1 MPNPFGKN
9 GGPVNSVPRN
19 TSDLSHQVN
28 GTYHF
33 GGLYPVACI
42 PVLPGDSFKINTTFG
57 LRFMPTA
64 FPLQTR
70 MRADI
75 HAFYVRNRNL
85 WKDWP
90 DFYGKTKE
98 NLVPP
103 YIKGDGVNVSLKTG
117 GLADHLNVPTTIV
130 GDYGNGTKVTSLGIR
145 YLKYRTSDSYVTA
158 EWRMD
163 YQNQFASFPKSY
175 NTWNTSGGPNPTPN
189 VYIVDVPYTDSPNS
203 NRGPVKGFLFRVDRS
218 GDFKLHITLPPSF
231 LTDQIV
237 SQFYSLVV
245 FCSSDADAVLDGSS
259 SAIHAYYGCVVD
271 EATCQLGTFRI
282 IANSISFE
290 PSPDIDWTKTP
301 YIYIGLSS
309 NPDVA
314 ASELSPSVTTSGP
327 SDSSITAVDFISS
340 DSYVNP
346 FDQTKRGTL
355 PLSALP
361 FRAYESIYNSF
372 YRDERNN
379 PYIIDG
385 EKEYNRYIPSTDGG
399 LDNNE
404 YKIRFRNWEQDFLT
418 TAVPTPQQ
426 GVAPLVGI
434 SSTGVM
440 SISDPDTGQVYQ
452 VQAKTADDADTIV
465 GYDVTETLPKAVTRS
480 LVNYASS
487 GISINDFRNVNAYQ
501 RWLETNIRRGFKYR
515 DMIKSHFDVD
525 ISYQELDMPEFIG
538 GVSID
543 IMPQTISQT
552 SADSGDNPLGS
563 YAGQLYGSGSSKNSI
578 THYCDE
584 HGYIMLILSVVPVP
598 NYSQLLPKDFL
609 KTDSLDYFSPE
620 FGHIGLQAIPYSEV
634 CPVQVVNDPDSNL
647 TDTFGYQRAWYD
659 YLQLYDTVH
668 GQFRTTLRNFVMNRV
683 FDEKPVLGPSF
694 TTIDPKQLN
703 DVFTVSEVDG
713 EPIDPILGQIY
724 FDIKA
729 KRPIPRYGV
738 PRLE

>member
-19 TSDLSHQVN
+19 TFDLSFQTN
-28 GTYHF
+28 GTYQF
-33 GGLYPVACI
+33 GGLYPVLCKEVI
-42 PVLPGDSFKINTTFG
+42 PGDSFKIDTTFG

-75 HAFYVRNRNL
+75 HFFYVRNRNL

-90 DFYGKTKE
+90 DFYGKTKQ
-98 NLVPP
+98 NLSFPIIKQTKEFYRTGSLSDHLGVPTAI
-103 YIKGDGVNVSLKTG
+103 YGSLINGRGMTVSSNSFTSFYSYSDGVSQVGLTSMSRDSVIGRNVSGDVALTAAIGSASVALRLTFAASPFSKGTYVVVNFESYKPQSSEPYVCYFVNSSGTCLGYSIGEIGSESEGNDYYVLFPVGSDYSGVTRLIICSPDTRVYG
-117 GLADHLNVPTTIV
+117 GSNP
-130 GDYGNGTKVTSLGIR
+130 S
-145 YLKYRTSDSYVTA
+145 
-158 EWRMD
+158 
-163 YQNQFASFPKSY
+163 QF
-175 NTWNTSGGPNPTPN
+175 
-189 VYIVDVPYTDSPNS
+189 ID
-203 NRGPVKGFLFRVDRS
+203 
-218 GDFKLHITLPPSF
+218 
-231 LTDQIV
+231 
-237 SQFYSLVV
+237 FYSLGV
-245 FCSSDADAVLDGSS
+245 SSL
-259 SAIHAYYGCVVD
+259 
-271 EATCQLGTFRI
+271 R
-282 IANSISFE
+282 
-290 PSPDIDWTKTP
+290 
-301 YIYIGLSS
+301 
-309 NPDVA
+309 
-314 ASELSPSVTTSGP
+314 
-327 SDSSITAVDFISS
+327 
-340 DSYVNP
+340 SYVDYPDSTSSVLTSNL
-346 FDQTKRGTL
+346 RV
-355 PLSALP
+355 SALP

-379 PYIIDG
+379 PFVIDG
-385 EKEYNRYIPSTDGG
+385 EKEFNRYLPTQEGG
-399 LDNNE
+399 NDTTPYVL
-404 YKIRFRNWEQDFLT
+404 RFRNWEQDFLT

-434 SSTGVM
+434 SASGVM
-440 SISDPDTGQVYQ
+440 SISDPDSGQVYQ
-452 VQAKTADDADTIV
+452 VLAKTADDADTIV

-552 SADSGDNPLGS
+552 SADAESNPLGS

-578 THYCDE
+578 SQYFDE
-584 HGYIMLILSVVPVP
+584 HGFLMAILSVVPVP
-598 NYSQLLPKDFL
+598 NYSQLLPKHFL
-609 KTDSLDYFSPE
+609 KTIDSLDYFSPE
-620 FGHIGLQAIPYSEV
+620 FGHVGLQAILNQEV
-634 CPVQVVNDPDSNL
+634 SPLQCTDSQL
-647 TDTFGYQRAWYD
+647 IGTFGYQRAWYD
-659 YLQLYDTVH
+659 YLQSVDEVH
-668 GQFRTTLRNFVMNRV
+668 GQFRTTLRDFVMNRV
-683 FDEKPVLGPSF
+683 FNNLPVLGPSF
-694 TTIDPKQLN
+694 TVIDPKQLN
-703 DVFTVSEVDG
+703 DVFTVREVEG

>member
-19 TSDLSHQVN
+19 TFDLSFQTN
-28 GTYHF
+28 GTYQF
-33 GGLYPVACI
+33 GGLYPVLCKEVI
-42 PVLPGDSFKINTTFG
+42 PGDSFKIDTTFG

-75 HAFYVRNRNL
+75 HFFYVRNRNL

-90 DFYGKTKE
+90 DFYGKTKQ
-98 NLVPP
+98 NLSFPV
-103 YIKGDGVNVSLKTG
+103 IKQTKEFYRTGSLS
-117 GLADHLNVPTTIV
+117 DHLGLPTSI
-130 GDYGNGTKVTSLGIR
+130 YGSETN
-145 YLKYRTSDSYVTA
+145 
-158 EWRMD
+158 
-163 YQNQFASFPKSY
+163 
-175 NTWNTSGGPNPTPN
+175 
-189 VYIVDVPYTDSPNS
+189 
-203 NRGPVKGFLFRVDRS
+203 
-218 GDFKLHITLPPSF
+218 
-231 LTDQIV
+231 
-237 SQFYSLVV
+237 
-245 FCSSDADAVLDGSS
+245 S
-259 SAIHAYYGCVVD
+259 SAISTLTSTYDKYCSYSLLGSTLGLTTASRETVVGSRLTGDVVLSPTGFTSGSPCLRVGFNVMTLSKGTSIVVNFEAYKPQSEEPFVCYFYNNSVCVGYSVGSV
-271 EATCQLGTFRI
+271 Q
-282 IANSISFE
+282 SISNVETGDYYVSF
-290 PSPDIDWTKTP
+290 PVSSDIQCQGIFVA
-301 YIYIGLSS
+301 Y
-309 NPDVA
+309 PDVRKYGDSTLA
-314 ASELSPSVTTSGP
+314 FRDFFSLGSYSPQSYVDYPDST
-327 SDSSITAVDFISS
+327 SSIYSS
-340 DSYVNP
+340 IYP
-346 FDQTKRGTL
+346 
-355 PLSALP
+355 SALP

-379 PYIIDG
+379 PFVIDG
-385 EKEYNRYIPSTDGG
+385 EKEFNRYLPTQEGG
-399 LDNNE
+399 NDTTPYAL
-404 YKIRFRNWEQDFLT
+404 RFRNWEQDFLT

-434 SSTGVM
+434 SAAGVM

-552 SADSGDNPLGS
+552 SADSADNPLGS

-578 THYCDE
+578 SQYFDE
-584 HGYIMLILSVVPVP
+584 HGFVMAILSVVPVP
-598 NYSQLLPKDFL
+598 NYSQLTPKHYF
-609 KTDSLDYFSPE
+609 KTTDSLDYYSPE
-620 FGHIGLQAIPYSEV
+620 FGHIGLQSIQNQEV
-634 CPVQVVNDPDSNL
+634 SLLQCNMDTYNR
-647 TDTFGYQRAWYD
+647 TFGYQRAWYD
-659 YLQLYDTVH
+659 YLQSVDEVH
-668 GQFRTTLRNFVMNRV
+668 GQFRTTLRDFVMNRV
-683 FDEKPVLGPSF
+683 FDNLPILGPSF
-694 TTIDPKQLN
+694 TVIDPKQLN
-703 DVFTVSEVDG
+703 DVFTVREVEG